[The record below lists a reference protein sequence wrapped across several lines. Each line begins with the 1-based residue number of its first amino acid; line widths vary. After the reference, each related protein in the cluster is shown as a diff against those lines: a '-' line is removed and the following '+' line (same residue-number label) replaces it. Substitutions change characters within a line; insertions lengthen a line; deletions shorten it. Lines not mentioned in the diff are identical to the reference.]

1 MAAGVAASAGRKVLL
16 CERMEKPQRKVR
28 ISGKGRCNLT
38 NMRSEAEFLKKIRRS
53 AEFFA
58 PALRRFSNAE
68 TVEFFRRIGVPLS
81 VERGK
86 RVFPASGKAWDV
98 AEAHI
103 GWCRR
108 QGAEIACLTRVREI
122 HTDGGRIAGATV
134 QTPQGTERIAAPNVL
149 LATGGASYPAT
160 GSSGDGYLLAHKLG
174 HTIVEIR
181 PSLTPLVSGLPETDR
196 LKGLALR
203 NVAAKLVVDG
213 ETTQQEF
220 GELEFTPFLSGP
232 IVLRMSRPGGR
243 RADRGM
249 PCRAGDRPEA
259 GARPVQARGP
269 DRPRNRV
276 AGTASRDSSTPAQA
290 PASATDPAGRRD
302 MPSLPVTAPRLARQT
317 RRGTHSK
324 HSEKPPHPRIGL
336 PSFFGSDRNG
346 RRSLDRRSRPG
357 DDAVASGRGTLSGRR
372 AARHRCGH
380 GRIQPANRLFHRAS
394 GRRAAG
400 VTTDMTWTCSKK
412 RNNASSGDTSGSEP
426 IST

>member
-1 MAAGVAASAGRKVLL
+1 M
-16 CERMEKPQRKVR
+16 
-28 ISGKGRCNLT
+28 
-38 NMRSEAEFLKKIRRS
+38 
-53 AEFFA
+53 
-58 PALRRFSNAE
+58 
-68 TVEFFRRIGVPLS
+68 PLS

-103 GWCRR
+103 DWCRR

-232 IVLRMSRPGGR
+232 IVLRMSRRAVDALIEECRVELEIDLKPALDR
-243 RADRGM
+243 SKLADRIAREIGSLG
-249 PCRAGDRPEA
+249 PQAEIRQLLRRLLPPQLIPLAAATCRLSPSQLLASLDKRDGERIASVLKSLRIPVSDYRPFSEA
-259 GARPVQARGP
+259 I
-269 DRPRNRV
+269 
-276 AGTASRDSSTPAQA
+276 
-290 PASATDPAGRRD
+290 
-302 MPSLPVTAPRLARQT
+302 VTAGGVSTEEVDPETMQSRLV
-317 RRGTHSK
+317 G
-324 HSEKPPHPRIGL
+324 GL
-336 PSFFGSDRNG
+336 YLAGEL
-346 RRSLDRRSRPG
+346 LDI
-357 DDAVASGRGTLSGRR
+357 DADTGGYNLQIAYSTGHLAGELLAS
-372 AARHRCGH
+372 
-380 GRIQPANRLFHRAS
+380 QP
-394 GRRAAG
+394 
-400 VTTDMTWTCSKK
+400 
-412 RNNASSGDTSGSEP
+412 
-426 IST
+426 I

>member
-1 MAAGVAASAGRKVLL
+1 MLEIFSLVRHYDLIIAGGGAAGIMAAGVAASAGRKVLL

-103 GWCRR
+103 DWCRR
-108 QGAEIACLTRVREI
+108 
-122 HTDGGRIAGATV
+122 
-134 QTPQGTERIAAPNVL
+134 QGTERIAAPNVL

-160 GSSGDGYLLAHKLG
+160 GSSGDGYLLAHRLG

-232 IVLRMSRPGGR
+232 IVLRMSRRAVDALIEECRVELEIDLKPALDR
-243 RADRGM
+243 SKLADRIAREIGSLE
-249 PCRAGDRPEA
+249 PQAEIRQLLRRLLPPQLIPLAAATCRLSPSQLLASLDKRDGERIASVLKSLRIPVSDYRPFSEA
-259 GARPVQARGP
+259 I
-269 DRPRNRV
+269 
-276 AGTASRDSSTPAQA
+276 
-290 PASATDPAGRRD
+290 
-302 MPSLPVTAPRLARQT
+302 VTAGGVSTEEVDPETMQSRLV
-317 RRGTHSK
+317 G
-324 HSEKPPHPRIGL
+324 GL
-336 PSFFGSDRNG
+336 YLAGEL
-346 RRSLDRRSRPG
+346 LDI
-357 DDAVASGRGTLSGRR
+357 DADTGGYNLQIAYSTGHLAGELLAS
-372 AARHRCGH
+372 
-380 GRIQPANRLFHRAS
+380 QP
-394 GRRAAG
+394 
-400 VTTDMTWTCSKK
+400 
-412 RNNASSGDTSGSEP
+412 
-426 IST
+426 I

>member
-1 MAAGVAASAGRKVLL
+1 
-16 CERMEKPQRKVR
+16 
-28 ISGKGRCNLT
+28 
-38 NMRSEAEFLKKIRRS
+38 MRSEAEFLKKIRRS

-103 GWCRR
+103 DWCRR

-122 HTDGGRIAGATV
+122 QTDGGRIAGATV

-160 GSSGDGYLLAHKLG
+160 GSSGDGYLLAHRLG

-232 IVLRMSRPGGR
+232 IVLRMSRRAVDALIEECRVELEIDLKPALDR
-243 RADRGM
+243 SKLADRI
-249 PCRAGDRPEA
+249 
-259 GARPVQARGP
+259 AREIGSLGPQAEIR
-269 DRPRNRV
+269 
-276 AGTASRDSSTPAQA
+276 QLL
-290 PASATDPAGRRD
+290 RRLLPPQLIPLAAAI
-302 MPSLPVTAPRLARQT
+302 PSLPVTAPRLARQT
-317 RRGTHSK
+317 RRGTHGK
-324 HSEKPPHPRIGL
+324 RSEKAPYPRIGL
-336 PSFFGSDRNG
+336 PSFFRLIVTPAEYRPKKSI
-346 RRSLDRRSRPG
+346 RRRWSRLVGGLYLAGELLDI
-357 DDAVASGRGTLSGRR
+357 DADTGGYNLQIAYSTGHLAGELLASQS
-372 AARHRCGH
+372 
-380 GRIQPANRLFHRAS
+380 I
-394 GRRAAG
+394 
-400 VTTDMTWTCSKK
+400 
-412 RNNASSGDTSGSEP
+412 
-426 IST
+426 

>member
-1 MAAGVAASAGRKVLL
+1 MLEIFSLVRHYDLIIAGGGAAGIMAAGVAASAGRKVLL

-28 ISGKGRCNLT
+28 ISGKGRCNLP

-103 GWCRR
+103 DWCRR

-122 HTDGGRIAGATV
+122 QTDGGRIAGATV

-160 GSSGDGYLLAHKLG
+160 GSSGDGYLLAHRLG

-232 IVLRMSRPGGR
+232 IVLRMSRRAVDALIEECRVELEIDLKPALDR
-243 RADRGM
+243 SKLADRIAREIGSLG
-249 PCRAGDRPEA
+249 PQAEIRQLLRRLLPPQLIPLAAATCRLSPSQLLASLDKRDGERIASVLKSLRIPVSDYRPFSEA
-259 GARPVQARGP
+259 I
-269 DRPRNRV
+269 
-276 AGTASRDSSTPAQA
+276 
-290 PASATDPAGRRD
+290 
-302 MPSLPVTAPRLARQT
+302 VTAGGVSTEEVDPETMQSRLV
-317 RRGTHSK
+317 G
-324 HSEKPPHPRIGL
+324 GL
-336 PSFFGSDRNG
+336 YLAGEL
-346 RRSLDRRSRPG
+346 LDI
-357 DDAVASGRGTLSGRR
+357 DADTGGYNLQIAYSTGHLAGELLASQS
-372 AARHRCGH
+372 
-380 GRIQPANRLFHRAS
+380 I
-394 GRRAAG
+394 
-400 VTTDMTWTCSKK
+400 
-412 RNNASSGDTSGSEP
+412 
-426 IST
+426 

>member
-1 MAAGVAASAGRKVLL
+1 MLEIFSLVRHYDLIIAGGGAAGIMAAGVAASAGRKVLL

-103 GWCRR
+103 DWCRR

-122 HTDGGRIAGATV
+122 QTD
-134 QTPQGTERIAAPNVL
+134 
-149 LATGGASYPAT
+149 GASYPAT
-160 GSSGDGYLLAHKLG
+160 GSSGDGYLLAHRLG

-232 IVLRMSRPGGR
+232 IVLRMSRRAVDALIEECRVELEIDLKPALDR
-243 RADRGM
+243 SKLADRIAREIGSLG
-249 PCRAGDRPEA
+249 PQAEIRQLLRRLLPPQLIPLAAATCRLSPSQLLASLDKRDGERIASVLKSLRIPVSDYRPFSEA
-259 GARPVQARGP
+259 I
-269 DRPRNRV
+269 
-276 AGTASRDSSTPAQA
+276 
-290 PASATDPAGRRD
+290 
-302 MPSLPVTAPRLARQT
+302 VTAGGVSTEEVDPETMQSRLV
-317 RRGTHSK
+317 G
-324 HSEKPPHPRIGL
+324 GL
-336 PSFFGSDRNG
+336 YLAGEL
-346 RRSLDRRSRPG
+346 LDI
-357 DDAVASGRGTLSGRR
+357 DADTGGYNLQIAYSTGHLAGELLASQS
-372 AARHRCGH
+372 
-380 GRIQPANRLFHRAS
+380 I
-394 GRRAAG
+394 
-400 VTTDMTWTCSKK
+400 
-412 RNNASSGDTSGSEP
+412 
-426 IST
+426 

>member
-1 MAAGVAASAGRKVLL
+1 MRHYDLIIAGGGAAGIMAAGVAASA
-16 CERMEKPQRKVR
+16 
-28 ISGKGRCNLT
+28 
-38 NMRSEAEFLKKIRRS
+38 AEFLKKIRRS

-103 GWCRR
+103 DWCRR

-122 HTDGGRIAGATV
+122 QTDGGRIAGATV

-160 GSSGDGYLLAHKLG
+160 GSSGDGYLLAHRLG

-232 IVLRMSRPGGR
+232 IVLRMSRRAVDALIEECRVELEIDLKPALDR
-243 RADRGM
+243 SKLADRIAREIGSLE
-249 PCRAGDRPEA
+249 PQAEIRQLLRRLLPPQLIPLAAATCRLSPSQLLASLDKRDGERIASVLKSLRIPVSDYRPFSEA
-259 GARPVQARGP
+259 I
-269 DRPRNRV
+269 
-276 AGTASRDSSTPAQA
+276 
-290 PASATDPAGRRD
+290 
-302 MPSLPVTAPRLARQT
+302 VTAGGVSTEEVDPETMQSRLV
-317 RRGTHSK
+317 G
-324 HSEKPPHPRIGL
+324 GL
-336 PSFFGSDRNG
+336 YLAGEL
-346 RRSLDRRSRPG
+346 LDI
-357 DDAVASGRGTLSGRR
+357 DADTGGYNLQIAYSTGHLAGELLAS
-372 AARHRCGH
+372 
-380 GRIQPANRLFHRAS
+380 QP
-394 GRRAAG
+394 
-400 VTTDMTWTCSKK
+400 
-412 RNNASSGDTSGSEP
+412 
-426 IST
+426 I

>member
-1 MAAGVAASAGRKVLL
+1 MLEIFSLVRHYDLIIAGGGAAGIMAAGVAASAGRKVLL

-103 GWCRR
+103 DWCRR

-122 HTDGGRIAGATV
+122 QTDGGRIAGATV

-160 GSSGDGYLLAHKLG
+160 GSSGDGYLLAHRLG

-196 LKGLALR
+196 L
-203 NVAAKLVVDG
+203 
-213 ETTQQEF
+213 
-220 GELEFTPFLSGP
+220 SGP
-232 IVLRMSRPGGR
+232 IVLRMSRRAVDALIEECRVELEIDLKPALDR
-243 RADRGM
+243 SKLADRIAREIGSLG
-249 PCRAGDRPEA
+249 PQAEIRQLLRRLLPPQLIPLAAATCRLSPSQLLASLDKRDGERIASVLKSLRIPVSDYRPFSEA
-259 GARPVQARGP
+259 I
-269 DRPRNRV
+269 
-276 AGTASRDSSTPAQA
+276 
-290 PASATDPAGRRD
+290 
-302 MPSLPVTAPRLARQT
+302 VTAGGVSTEEVDPETMQSRLV
-317 RRGTHSK
+317 G
-324 HSEKPPHPRIGL
+324 GL
-336 PSFFGSDRNG
+336 YLAGEL
-346 RRSLDRRSRPG
+346 LDI
-357 DDAVASGRGTLSGRR
+357 DADTGGYNLQIAYSTGHLAGELLASQS
-372 AARHRCGH
+372 
-380 GRIQPANRLFHRAS
+380 I
-394 GRRAAG
+394 
-400 VTTDMTWTCSKK
+400 
-412 RNNASSGDTSGSEP
+412 
-426 IST
+426 

>member
-103 GWCRR
+103 DWCRR

-122 HTDGGRIAGATV
+122 QTDGGRIAGATV

-160 GSSGDGYLLAHKLG
+160 GSSGDGYLLAHRLG

-232 IVLRMSRPGGR
+232 IVLRMSRRAVDALIEECRVELEIDLKPALDR
-243 RADRGM
+243 SKLADRI
-249 PCRAGDRPEA
+249 
-259 GARPVQARGP
+259 
-269 DRPRNRV
+269 

-324 HSEKPPHPRIGL
+324 RSEKPPYPRIGL

-346 RRSLDRRSRPG
+346 RRSIDRRSRSG
-357 DDAVASGRGTLSGRR
+357 DDAVASGRRALSGRR
-372 AARHRCGH
+372 TARHRCGH
-380 GRIQPANRLFHRAS
+380 GRIQPANRLLHRAS

-400 VTTDMTWTCSKK
+400 VTIDMTWTCSKK

>member
-1 MAAGVAASAGRKVLL
+1 MLEIFSLVRHYDLIIAGGGAAGIMAAGVAASA
-16 CERMEKPQRKVR
+16 
-28 ISGKGRCNLT
+28 
-38 NMRSEAEFLKKIRRS
+38 AEFLKKIRRS

-103 GWCRR
+103 DWCRR

-122 HTDGGRIAGATV
+122 QTDGGRIAGATV

-160 GSSGDGYLLAHKLG
+160 GSSGDGYLLAHRLG

-232 IVLRMSRPGGR
+232 IVLRMSRRAVDALIEECRVELEIDLKPALDR
-243 RADRGM
+243 SKLADRIAREIGSLE
-249 PCRAGDRPEA
+249 PQAEIRQLLRRLLPPQLIPLAAATCRLSPSQLLASLDKRDGERIASVLKSLRIPVSDYRPFSEA
-259 GARPVQARGP
+259 I
-269 DRPRNRV
+269 
-276 AGTASRDSSTPAQA
+276 
-290 PASATDPAGRRD
+290 
-302 MPSLPVTAPRLARQT
+302 VTAGGVSTEEVDPETMQSRLV
-317 RRGTHSK
+317 G
-324 HSEKPPHPRIGL
+324 GL
-336 PSFFGSDRNG
+336 YLAGEL
-346 RRSLDRRSRPG
+346 LDI
-357 DDAVASGRGTLSGRR
+357 DADTGGYNLQIAYSTGHLAGELLAS
-372 AARHRCGH
+372 
-380 GRIQPANRLFHRAS
+380 QP
-394 GRRAAG
+394 
-400 VTTDMTWTCSKK
+400 
-412 RNNASSGDTSGSEP
+412 
-426 IST
+426 I

>member
-103 GWCRR
+103 DWCRR

-122 HTDGGRIAGATV
+122 QTDGGRIAGATV

-160 GSSGDGYLLAHKLG
+160 GSSGDGYLLAHRLG

-232 IVLRMSRPGGR
+232 IVLRMSRRAVDALIEECRVELEIDLKPALDR
-243 RADRGM
+243 SKLADRIAREIGSLG
-249 PCRAGDRPEA
+249 PQAEIRQLLRRLLPPQLIPLAAATCRL
-259 GARPVQARGP
+259 
-269 DRPRNRV
+269 
-276 AGTASRDSSTPAQA
+276 S
-290 PASATDPAGRRD
+290 
-302 MPSLPVTAPRLARQT
+302 PSQLLARQT

-324 HSEKPPHPRIGL
+324 RSEKPPYPRIGL

-346 RRSLDRRSRPG
+346 RRSIDRRSRSG
-357 DDAVASGRGTLSGRR
+357 DDAVASGRRALSGRR
-372 AARHRCGH
+372 TARHRCGH
-380 GRIQPANRLFHRAS
+380 GRIQPANRLLHRAS

-400 VTTDMTWTCSKK
+400 VTIDMTWTCSKK